1 MEFFFLWD
9 SHLISAKQPVTL
21 GVKKII
27 KHISNVFKSAGCM
40 STTSHQQLSCAFPCV
55 LTATVPAGIS
65 LHQQFLCSGVL
76 SFSFFPPLLSFS
88 CSVDP
93 THFTNF
99 ISFNIAALVFDQ
111 RVSLAPPPTHL
122 TQRMWGNSRR
132 GKSRPTVAFYSLIKV
147 AVSRRS
153 KRSEAGDEK
162 KKKKRSPVTL
172 RVRARD
178 GWEQVGDLWLSL

>member
-1 MEFFFLWD
+1 
-9 SHLISAKQPVTL
+9 
-21 GVKKII
+21 
-27 KHISNVFKSAGCM
+27 M

-111 RVSLAPPPTHL
+111 RVSLAPPHTH
-122 TQRMWGNSRR
+122 TSPKGC
-132 GKSRPTVAFYSLIKV
+132 GAIHGEEKV
-147 AVSRRS
+147 AQPWRFIASSRS
-153 KRSEAGDEK
+153 LFHAGANEVKQETK
-162 KKKKRSPVTL
+162 KKKKKGRL
-172 RVRARD
+172 
-178 GWEQVGDLWLSL
+178 